1 MVSYRKIYFMGIK
14 GVGMA
19 TLAIIAKQAGFIVA
33 GSDVEEEFITDKIL
47 KDAGIDIH
55 VGFKKENVDDF
66 FGTNPKEEY
75 LLIATAAHEGF
86 NNVEAE
92 WARDN
97 GIKVIS
103 HGEAVGTFMS
113 GDLFDRNF
121 EGVSVSVSHGKTTIA
136 GMIAACLSSLGLDPS
151 FMVGTSEIFP
161 IGAAGH
167 FGTGKYFVAEA
178 DEYFSEGTY
187 DRKPKFL
194 YQKPKYLIINNID
207 FDHPDFF
214 RDIEEVIGA
223 YGKFVLQLSKNALL
237 IVNGDDGQVR
247 EVIRA
252 VGAVRVIT
260 YGADDENEF
269 VIKNFRQEEFGCR
282 FEVLRNSTLLGHFDL
297 SVPGYHNAKN
307 SLAVIA
313 LLIEL
318 GTSIKDVQRVLPK
331 FKGVK
336 RRLEKIGETTTGV
349 LIFDDYAHHPEEIRK
364 TLEAIHGAYPD
375 KKITLVFQAH
385 TYGRTR
391 ALLSKFTSSFVGVSE
406 LIILPT
412 FASARDSRD
421 HSLKEDQEFV
431 EKIRAVQP
439 NVKLIENQ
447 ALMVEYIEKN
457 IIGSDH
463 LILTMGA
470 GDVYKVGCKLV
481 K

>member
-1 MVSYRKIYFMGIK
+1 MPQYKKIYFMGIK

-19 TLAIIAKQAGFIVA
+19 TLAIIAREAGFIVA

-47 KDAGIDIH
+47 REEGIE
-55 VGFKKENVDDF
+55 VLEGFRSENAEEF
-66 FGTNPKEEY
+66 FGTSPRHEC
-75 LLIATAAHEGF
+75 LIITTAAHDGF
-86 NNVEAE
+86 NNPEAV
-92 WARDN
+92 WAKDD

-103 HGEAVGTFMS
+103 HGQAVGVFM
-113 GDLFDRNF
+113 
-121 EGVSVSVSHGKTTIA
+121 EGEIFGKKLEGISVAGAHGKTTIA
-136 GMIAACLSSLGLDPS
+136 GMIAAYLSRLGLDPS
-151 FMVGTSEIFP
+151 FTVGTSEIFP

-187 DRKPKFL
+187 DRNPKFL

-207 FDHPDFF
+207 FDHPDVYPNL
-214 RDIEEVIGA
+214 ESVVSA
-223 YGKFVLQLSKNALL
+223 YKEFVLNLRDEGFL
-237 IVNGDDGQVR
+237 IVNGDDGNIKQLKTYNLKPKT
-247 EVIRA
+247 
-252 VGAVRVIT
+252 IT
-260 YGADDENEF
+260 YGSDDGNEF
-269 VIKNFRQEEFGCR
+269 VIKNFRQEGFGCR
-282 FEVLRNSTLLGHFDL
+282 FEVLRNSTSLGHFDL

-318 GTSIKDVQRVLPK
+318 GISIPDIKRVLPE